1 MDPRITANLEVFNS
15 TTNTI
20 AGIWMGSLAE
30 FRAALIASGLDKTT
44 PFTLD
49 ELLASATEV
58 EYTQALINLNGWDDV
73 VQADSLTESFLDDRS
88 YFQYLS
94 LWLLEEL
101 PWEAMDLLIKE
112 ANWAN
117 NSLEGNNS
125 LVYEFQTLGGPPGGT
140 GVPDSKGHVWPN
152 AFSSVEPT
160 STAFPHRNARHCL
173 MFKANSDTQDGFG
186 PVAVRMRNVF
196 EKVAVYVRGQSPYYN
211 HMDTYFSGVDQ
222 YFVAG
227 VETLWEQG
235 FMPLGMK
242 VDKHYYLNRLSKV
255 RAKYNFFGRMTNVRQ
270 VQLPPVTNDAEQ
282 PWKAVAIALGSVL
295 ATVLLGAAVFWV
307 VRRASGN
314 AGGVE
319 VATHQL

>member
-1 MDPRITANLEVFNS
+1 VPTPITRRPS
-15 TTNTI
+15 
-20 AGIWMGSLAE
+20 
-30 FRAALIASGLDKTT
+30 
-44 PFTLD
+44 
-49 ELLASATEV
+49 
-58 EYTQALINLNGWDDV
+58 
-73 VQADSLTESFLDDRS
+73 
-88 YFQYLS
+88 
-94 LWLLEEL
+94 
-101 PWEAMDLLIKE
+101 
-112 ANWAN
+112 
-117 NSLEGNNS
+117 
-125 LVYEFQTLGGPPGGT
+125 
-140 GVPDSKGHVWPN
+140 
-152 AFSSVEPT
+152 FSS
-160 STAFPHRNARHCL
+160 
-173 MFKANSDTQDGFG
+173 Q
-186 PVAVRMRNVF
+186 
-196 EKVAVYVRGQSPYYN
+196 
-211 HMDTYFSGVDQ
+211 YFSGVDQ

>member
-1 MDPRITANLEVFNS
+1 
-15 TTNTI
+15 
-20 AGIWMGSLAE
+20 
-30 FRAALIASGLDKTT
+30 
-44 PFTLD
+44 
-49 ELLASATEV
+49 
-58 EYTQALINLNGWDDV
+58 
-73 VQADSLTESFLDDRS
+73 
-88 YFQYLS
+88 
-94 LWLLEEL
+94 
-101 PWEAMDLLIKE
+101 MDLLIKE

-125 LVYEFQTLGGPPGGT
+125 LVYEFQTLGGPPRGT
-140 GVPDSKGHVWPN
+140 GVPDFKGHVWPN

-186 PVAVRMRNVF
+186 PVAVMMRNVF
-196 EKVAVYVRGQSPYYN
+196 EKVAFYVRGQSPYYN
-211 HMDTYFSGVDQ
+211 HMDTVRVFPLALLARVFGMCVRALPLRCMHASMHMMYLCGASAISPTEPTYTVPTPIITRRPSFSSQYFSGVDQ

-282 PWKAVAIALGSVL
+282 PWKAVALALGSVL

-307 VRRASGN
+307 VRCASGN